1 MTSKNPRINV
11 TFKEETAGILANL
24 AKQENKSIASIVRDL
39 ALEALERKEDLYLSE
54 LASKIEA
61 DNLNKET
68 FTHNQ
73 AWK

>member
-11 TFKEETAGILANL
+11 TFKAETAGILAHL
-24 AKQENKSIASIVRDL
+24 AKQEDKSIASVVRDL
-39 ALEALERKEDLYLSE
+39 VLEALERKEDLSLSE

-61 DNLNKET
+61 NDLNKKT

-73 AWK
+73 A